1 MSLHRIAPALLA
13 VALLAACSAEQP
25 STAPAS
31 PDLRVEE
38 AGHNT
43 ADHFTTTEPVSIELD
58 SPCNGEIIVFTG
70 EVTTQGTFVDTRE
83 HLDNGN
89 SLHSEIQS
97 SFSATGTGSVTGA
110 SYAIHDV
117 SHESFDSPSVPA
129 PQFTASFY
137 ETFHVTTSVGA
148 LSFTFRQLV
157 HVLNSP
163 ATGFKVTRDTESVTC
178 HG

>member
-1 MSLHRIAPALLA
+1 MPLHRIVPALVA
-13 VALLAACSAEQP
+13 AALLAACSSEEP

-31 PDLRVEE
+31 PGLRVEE
-38 AGHNT
+38 AGHNA
-43 ADHFTTTEPVSIELD
+43 ADQFKITEPLSFELD
-58 SPCNGEIIVFTG
+58 SPCNGETIVFTG

-89 SLHSEIQS
+89 SIHSEIQS
-97 SFSATGTGSVTGA
+97 SLSATGTGSVTGA
-110 SYAIHDV
+110 SYTIHDV

-129 PQFTASFY
+129 PQFTASFH
-137 ETFHVTTSVGA
+137 ETFHVTSSDRG
-148 LSFTFRQLV
+148 LDFSFRQLV

-163 ATGFKVTRDTESVTC
+163 ATGFKVTRDTETAIC

>member
-1 MSLHRIAPALLA
+1 MPLHRIIPGLVAA
-13 VALLAACSAEQP
+13 ALLAACSTEEP

-31 PDLRVEE
+31 PDFRVEE
-38 AGHNT
+38 AGHN
-43 ADHFTTTEPVSIELD
+43 AVDHFQTTEALSFELD
-58 SPCNGEIIVFTG
+58 SPCNGEVIAFSG

-89 SLHSEIQS
+89 VLHSEIQS

-110 SYAIHDV
+110 SYTIRDV

-129 PQFTASFY
+129 PQFTASFN
-137 ETFHVTTSVGA
+137 ETFHVTSSVGD
-148 LSFTFRQLV
+148 LGFSFRQLV

-163 ATGFKVTRDTESVTC
+163 ATGFKVTRDTESATC
-178 HG
+178 RG

>member
-1 MSLHRIAPALLA
+1 MRLHRIFPYSLA
-13 VALLAACSAEQP
+13 AALLAACSTEQP
-25 STAPAS
+25 STAPGS

-43 ADHFTTTEPVSIELD
+43 ADHFKTTEPLSLELE
-58 SPCNGEIIVFTG
+58 SPCNGEAIVFTG

-97 SFSATGTGSVTGA
+97 SFSATGTGAVTGA
-110 SYAIHDV
+110 SYTIHDV

-137 ETFHVTTSVGA
+137 ETFHVTSSVGA
-148 LSFTFRQLV
+148 LSFSFRQLV
-157 HVLNSP
+157 HVLSTP
-163 ATGFKVTRDTESVTC
+163 ATGFKVTRDTESATC
-178 HG
+178 RG